1 MNNIACTEVFE
12 LFQILG
18 KEYKNRIPEKIW
30 NFIETNKLI
39 NYDIIEVRK
48 NLWNGKISKEA
59 LNIYSA
65 LNFQYIIEDEFE
77 KKMLSEIYHYNNNK
91 TKTIEQT
98 IFDVNYLNDIFER
111 KNNNSSKEKIELSI
125 IKKETFF
132 DKILNKIKNFFKKR

>member
-30 NFIETNKLI
+30 NFIKNNKLI
-39 NYDIIEVRK
+39 NYDIIEVRQ

-77 KKMLSEIYHYNNNK
+77 KKILSEIYQYNNK

-98 IFDVNYLNDIFER
+98 FFDVNYLNDIFES
-111 KNNNSSKEKIELSI
+111 KNNNPSKGNLELSI

-132 DKILNKIKNFFKKR
+132 DKILNKIKNFFRKR

>member
-48 NLWNGKISKEA
+48 NL
-59 LNIYSA
+59 
-65 LNFQYIIEDEFE
+65 
-77 KKMLSEIYHYNNNK
+77 
-91 TKTIEQT
+91 
-98 IFDVNYLNDIFER
+98 
-111 KNNNSSKEKIELSI
+111 
-125 IKKETFF
+125 
-132 DKILNKIKNFFKKR
+132 

>member
-30 NFIETNKLI
+30 NFIKNNKLI
-39 NYDIIEVRK
+39 NYDIIEVRQ

-77 KKMLSEIYHYNNNK
+77 KKILSEIYQYNNK

-98 IFDVNYLNDIFER
+98 FFDVNYLNDIFE
-111 KNNNSSKEKIELSI
+111 S
-125 IKKETFF
+125 
-132 DKILNKIKNFFKKR
+132 

>member
-30 NFIETNKLI
+30 NFIENNKLI
-39 NYDIIEVRK
+39 NYDIIEVRQ

-77 KKMLSEIYHYNNNK
+77 KKILSEIYHYNNK

-98 IFDVNYLNDIFER
+98 FFDVNYLNDIFESK
-111 KNNNSSKEKIELSI
+111 KNNLSKENLELSI